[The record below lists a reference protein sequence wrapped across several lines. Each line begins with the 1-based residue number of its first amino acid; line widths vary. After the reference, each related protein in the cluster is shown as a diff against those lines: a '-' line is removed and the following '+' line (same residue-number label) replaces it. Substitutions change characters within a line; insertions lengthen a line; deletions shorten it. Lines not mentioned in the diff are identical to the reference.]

1 MQHLN
6 QYNITADIAIN
17 STCEGHHYKNTPY
30 TCDCRHTGCKK
41 FSYSGSPRL

>member
-6 QYNITADIAIN
+6 QYNITADKAIN

-30 TCDCRHTGCKK
+30 SATVDLQDARNFLTLEVPG
-41 FSYSGSPRL
+41 